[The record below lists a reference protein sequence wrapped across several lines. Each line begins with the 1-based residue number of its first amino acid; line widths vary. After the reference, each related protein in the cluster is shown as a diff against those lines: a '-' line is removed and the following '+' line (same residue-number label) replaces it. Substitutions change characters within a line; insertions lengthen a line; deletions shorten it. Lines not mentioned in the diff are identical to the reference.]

1 MMKRDLCK
9 TPPFDQS
16 RRQTQISILG
26 IFNIL
31 LWLKFS
37 PSLILTKIEHFS
49 KVSKIEYP
57 TSLNIRESG
66 DKEIEEDINPMEGSR
81 V

>member
-1 MMKRDLCK
+1 MMKREC
-9 TPPFDQS
+9 
-16 RRQTQISILG
+16 
-26 IFNIL
+26 
-31 LWLKFS
+31 
-37 PSLILTKIEHFS
+37 
-49 KVSKIEYP
+49 P